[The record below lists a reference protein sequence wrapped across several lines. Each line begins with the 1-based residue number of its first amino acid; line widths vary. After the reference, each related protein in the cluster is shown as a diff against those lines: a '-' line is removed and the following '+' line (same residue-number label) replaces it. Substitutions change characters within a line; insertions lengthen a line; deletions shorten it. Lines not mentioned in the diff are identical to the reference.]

1 MGWHLAHRGVNPFL
15 LQSQI
20 KRNPCKSV
28 QSVGDVVGESRGLRP
43 HINLLMITLLCVWKN
58 MSFCLYV
65 ENYAATMRH
74 YVEKSVGDTQTFAK
88 FAARNDV
95 NENYMQKTYIW
106 KN

>member
-1 MGWHLAHRGVNPFL
+1 M
-15 LQSQI
+15 
-20 KRNPCKSV
+20 
-28 QSVGDVVGESRGLRP
+28 DVVGESRGLRP

-88 FAARNDV
+88 FAPRNDV